1 MMMDI
6 DKYAIGRFVI
16 LTLLGMFTAYTLV
29 SLFGLIIGTALSML
43 VLYAYIKVMNRMV
56 DDDNDD
62 YGSITY
68 YYYYHH
74 NSKPKIKVRYR
85 CLSCNNIHNKR
96 ECPRCGSKVKQVEF

>member
-1 MMMDI
+1 MIMDM
-6 DKYAIGRFVI
+6 DKYAIGRFAI

-56 DDDNDD
+56 DDDTN

-68 YYYYHH
+68 YYYHHHH
-74 NSKPKIKVRYR
+74 NSRKIKVRYK

>member
-1 MMMDI
+1 MIMDI
-6 DKYAIGRFVI
+6 DKYAIGRFAI

-56 DDDNDD
+56 DDDTN
-62 YGSITY
+62 YGNIT

>member
-1 MMMDI
+1 MMNM
-6 DKYAIGRFVI
+6 DKYAIGRFAI

-56 DDDNDD
+56 DDDDN

-68 YYYYHH
+68 YYYSNH
-74 NSKPKIKVRYR
+74 NSRKIKVRYR

-96 ECPRCGSKVKQVEF
+96 ECPRCGSRIKQVEF